1 MPRTDDW
8 GGSELLARSQTP
20 DGALTLRVHRT
31 VENGEPLVSMGFEEG
46 AWHFHP
52 TADEAIQIFD
62 AVDLAFELDGS
73 SNDIAHQFRLWSG
86 PVSFEDLVDG
96 KAPYVSLDHLW
107 NWRT

>member
-62 AVDLAFELDGS
+62 AVLADRVVIIGTTRLDETTFALMGDLAFELDGS
-73 SNDIAHQFRLWSG
+73 SNDIAH
-86 PVSFEDLVDG
+86 
-96 KAPYVSLDHLW
+96 
-107 NWRT
+107 